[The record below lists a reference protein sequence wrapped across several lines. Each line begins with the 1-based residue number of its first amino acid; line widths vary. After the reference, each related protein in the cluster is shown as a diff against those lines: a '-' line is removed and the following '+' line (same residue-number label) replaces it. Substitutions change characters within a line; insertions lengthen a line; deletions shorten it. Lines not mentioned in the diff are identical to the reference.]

1 MHLTEDDLIL
11 HYYGEDQTTEA
22 GVTQHLDA
30 CADCGAAWQ
39 QLRRVMEAIDA
50 APVPEPSPSFER
62 NVWAR
67 LEGELFPVEFS
78 RSGDRE
84 NSTGKS
90 SGWRAWFIGPRLA
103 LAGGLAAVI
112 LVVGALRM
120 STTVEPGETMAADTT
135 AGAHREQVMLTAV
148 SDHIEQSQVVLVEL
162 ANAESGDDEIDVSL
176 ERDAAD
182 DLVSAG
188 RLYRETAKE
197 TGNLQLAALL
207 EELEMVLVEIARGPG
222 ALSGDEL
229 AALRAQIEEQQLIFK
244 LQVLGADVKARRE
257 SATEFKPQRTL

>member
-11 HYYGEDQTTEA
+11 HYYGEAQAAETGITE
-22 GVTQHLDA
+22 HLDA
-30 CADCGAAWQ
+30 CAECGAAWH

-67 LEGELFPVEFS
+67 LEREI
-78 RSGDRE
+78 GDAPAPARA
-84 NSTGKS
+84 G
-90 SGWRAWFIGPRLA
+90 SGWRAWFTGPRLV

-120 STTVEPGETMAADTT
+120 TTTVTPGDTLAADTA
-135 AGAHREQVMLTAV
+135 AGEHREQVMLTAV

-162 ANAESGDDEIDVSL
+162 ANAEPGGDEIDVSL

-182 DLVSAG
+182 QLVSAG

-207 EELEMVLVEIARGPG
+207 EELEMVLVEIARGPN

-229 AALRAQIEEQQLIFK
+229 DALRAQIEEQQLIFK
-244 LQVLGADVKARRE
+244 LRVLGADVKARRE

>member
-1 MHLTEDDLIL
+1 MHLNEDDLIL
-11 HYYGEDQTTEA
+11 HYYGEAQGAEA
-22 GVTQHLDA
+22 GITAHLDA
-30 CADCGAAWQ
+30 CAECGAAWQ

-67 LEGELFPVEFS
+67 LESEVF
-78 RSGDRE
+78 RE
-84 NSTGKS
+84 HSTGKS
-90 SGWRAWFIGPRLA
+90 SGWRAWFSGPRLA
-103 LAGGLAAVI
+103 LAGGLAAIVF
-112 LVVGALRM
+112 VVGALRM
-120 STTVEPGETMAADTT
+120 STTAPPAETLAGDTA

-162 ANAESGDDEIDVSL
+162 ANAEPDGDDIDVSL

-188 RLYRETAKE
+188 RLYRETARE

-207 EELEMVLVEIARGPG
+207 EELELVLVEIARGPG
-222 ALSGDEL
+222 ALSAEEL
-229 AALRAQIEEQQLIFK
+229 DALRAQIEAQQLIFK